1 MKELVKERERE
12 IPTKFPPKR
21 QAVRDRGMMGLP
33 TNSYYSPQHLR
44 PVLPCV

>member
-21 QAVRDRGMMGLP
+21 QAAGDRRMGLLQ
-33 TNSYYSPQHLR
+33 NSYYYPQHLR